1 MSNKI
6 MHVDVP
12 SLLTLHDQ
20 LAERIR
26 REGPIT
32 FQEWM
37 KTALYDPTMG
47 YYNRTDLKRWGREGD
62 YRTSPERT
70 DLFAA
75 TFARHFQLLYD
86 DLQRPV
92 EWTIVEAGG
101 GDGQFASGLLRTLQE
116 QYPQVFSA
124 THYVFDEASDD
135 ARRRAR
141 QRLNEFGDRV
151 LFGSI
156 KSLPPLNPGI
166 VFSNELLDAFPVH
179 RLKMVND
186 QLFELYVTLDGDGQF
201 EWSLGP
207 LSSSRLAELCEEQGL
222 ALANGQII
230 EVNLGIESWLS
241 AVAKKLQSGYLITVD
256 YGAEAPELYGFRE
269 RHMGTLRAYS
279 RHAFV
284 DDVLKRPGEHDITT
298 SVDWTQVMRA
308 GERLGLEVVGLEQQD
323 KFLQREG
330 LLEELER
337 RITNATSDAE
347 RLVLTTS
354 AREMILPGGMASS
367 FRVLIQKRVAN

>member
-1 MSNKI
+1 MLKKI

-12 SLLTLHDQ
+12 SLLTLRDQ

-32 FQEWM
+32 FHDWM

-62 YRTSPERT
+62 YRTSPERS

-75 TFARHFQLLYD
+75 TFARYFRSLFVA
-86 DLQRPV
+86 LQQPV
-92 EWTIVEAGG
+92 KWTIVEVGG
-101 GDGQFASGLLRTLQE
+101 GDGQFAAGVLRTLQE
-116 QYPQVFSA
+116 QFSQVFSA

-141 QRLNEFGDRV
+141 QRLTEFGDRV

-166 VFSNELLDAFPVH
+166 VFTNELLDAFPVH

-186 QLFELYVTLDGDGQF
+186 QLLELYVSLDAAGEF

-207 LSSSRLAELCEEQGL
+207 LSSSRLDEFCEEHGL
-222 ALANGQII
+222 KSVNGQII
-230 EVNLGIESWLS
+230 EVNLGIETWLS
-241 AVAKKLQSGYLITVD
+241 AVAQKLQSGYLITVD

-269 RHMGTLRAYS
+269 RHLGTLRAYS

-284 DDVLKRPGEHDITT
+284 DDILERPGEHDITT
-298 SVDWTQVMRA
+298 SVDWTQVVRA
-308 GERLGLEVVGLEQQD
+308 GKRLGLEVVGFEQQD

-330 LLEELER
+330 LLEELQR
-337 RITNATSDAE
+337 RLTSATSDAE
-347 RLVLTTS
+347 RSVLTTS

-367 FRVLIQKRVAN
+367 FQVLIQKRVAI

>member
-1 MSNKI
+1 MSKRI
-6 MHVDVP
+6 LHVDVP
-12 SLLTLHDQ
+12 SLLTLRDQ
-20 LAERIR
+20 LTERIQ

-32 FQEWM
+32 FHDWM
-37 KTALYDPTMG
+37 RTALYHPTEG
-47 YYNRTDLKRWGREGD
+47 YYNRPDLKRWGREGD

-75 TFARHFQLLYD
+75 TFARYFQLLYD
-86 DLQRPV
+86 HLQRPV

-101 GDGQFASGLLRTLQE
+101 GDGQFAAGLLRTLQE
-116 QYPQVFSA
+116 QFPQVFSA

-141 QRLNEFGDRV
+141 QRLTQFGDRL

-156 KSLPPLNPGI
+156 KSLPPFNPGI

-186 QLFELYVTLDGDGQF
+186 HLFELYVTLDAAGQF

-207 LSSSRLAELCEEQGL
+207 LSSSRLAEFCEEHGL

-230 EVNLGIESWLS
+230 EVNLGIETWLA
-241 AVAKKLQSGYLITVD
+241 AVAQKLQSGYLITVD

-269 RHMGTLRAYS
+269 RNLGNLRAYS

-284 DDVLKRPGEHDITT
+284 DDILERPGEHDITT

-308 GERLGLEVVGLEQQD
+308 AERLGLEVVSFEQQD

-337 RITNATSDAE
+337 RITSATSDAE

-354 AREMILPGGMASS
+354 AREMILPGGMASN
-367 FRVLIQKRVAN
+367 FQVLIQKCVAI